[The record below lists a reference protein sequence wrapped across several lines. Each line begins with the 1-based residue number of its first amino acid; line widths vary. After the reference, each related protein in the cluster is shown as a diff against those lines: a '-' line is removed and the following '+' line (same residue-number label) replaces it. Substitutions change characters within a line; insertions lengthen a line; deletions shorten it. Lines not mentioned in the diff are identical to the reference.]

1 LKTLKIIGQ
10 VIGYSVLCILIF
22 IIGYN
27 FVSKVILKQNMTV
40 IFGYSSAVVVS
51 SSMSP
56 TLQVND
62 YIVTHQQAD
71 YAVGDIICFL
81 DDDDMVVTHRVS
93 RIEEVDGIEYFY
105 TKGDAVD
112 SEDLD
117 PKTLDKIYGK
127 IVWVMAGFGNVF
139 AFFQSVWGIIVIIS
153 AIALIFL
160 VSWYVKSLKEE
171 KESIGGSKIALE
183 NNEQDDKKS
192 KKIALNDTDK
202 EEKTENKTP
211 LEKDKQVEKSKKITS
226 KDMDKEGKTENKTP
240 LEKDK
245 QVEKSK
251 KITSKDKDKEGK
263 KTDKAV
269 NKQSTK
275 EKTIKK
281 DKEET
286 ITIKTDKKSKNKV
299 IIIKTDKKLEN

>member
-1 LKTLKIIGQ
+1 MKTLKIIGQ

-139 AFFQSVWGIIVIIS
+139 AFFQSVWGIIVVIS

-171 KESIGGSKIALE
+171 KESIGGSKT
-183 NNEQDDKKS
+183 
-192 KKIALNDTDK
+192 ALNDTDK

-211 LEKDKQVEKSKKITS
+211 LE
-226 KDMDKEGKTENKTP
+226 N
-240 LEKDK
+240 DK

-251 KITSKDKDKEGK
+251 KITSKDKDKEEGI
-263 KTDKAV
+263 TDKAD
-269 NKQSTK
+269 KK
-275 EKTIKK
+275 EKDKTKK
-281 DKEET
+281 ATDNE
-286 ITIKTDKKSKNKV
+286 KTEKKK
-299 IIIKTDKKLEN
+299 